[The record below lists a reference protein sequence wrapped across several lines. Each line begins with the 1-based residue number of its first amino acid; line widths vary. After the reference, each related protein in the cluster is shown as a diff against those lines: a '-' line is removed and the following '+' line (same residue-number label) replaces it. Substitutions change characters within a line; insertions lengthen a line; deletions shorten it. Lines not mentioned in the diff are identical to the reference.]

1 MEKMNISAYE
11 AIDLRVPP
19 CNKSANSPKQS
30 ANSPKQVLKE
40 GGFQTT
46 TNILIN
52 KLNSPNYLPKVNIA
66 IGITFA

>member
-19 CNKSANSPKQS
+19 CNKSANSPKQ
-30 ANSPKQVLKE
+30 VLKE
-40 GGFQTT
+40 GGLQTT
-46 TNILIN
+46 TNILNN